1 MITKMRS
8 LIWVFLFSF
17 FFRWGVPLY
26 FDYFR
31 HFGMSEVTSE
41 GQKTD
46 KNNNKN
52 DEISPKLTKYK
63 DKNRLQL
70 FWDEVDST
78 KNMMWLIR
86 KGVRRMTLYLGPAS
100 PLGFSGQIG

>member
-1 MITKMRS
+1 MIS
-8 LIWVFLFSF
+8 LIWVFLFFS
-17 FFRWGVPLY
+17 FRWGVPLY

-31 HFGMSEVTSE
+31 HSKMSEVTSE

-63 DKNRLQL
+63 EKNRLQL
-70 FWDEVDST
+70 FWGEVDSKKKYDVT
-78 KNMMWLIR
+78 N
-86 KGVRRMTLYLGPAS
+86 
-100 PLGFSGQIG
+100 